1 MKRMRKLVSLLL
13 TLVMVIAMAVPAF
26 AKDEEVKLTNPMDG
40 HTYTAY
46 QIFKGEISGAKD
58 NYKLANLQWGDNVN
72 SETLLTALKA
82 MPNSEFT
89 DATDAVAVAEVIAEK
104 YKEAAALDQLAKII
118 AEHITGDGTVL
129 TKEDGN
135 DYASASVAP
144 GYYMIQDTVAENGN
158 QHSISKYIVEVVGPT
173 DLVQKSKETTVEKK
187 IQKITEIK
195 DNVTGEV
202 TKNKDGVDLDEAGI
216 GEPKEFTLTATLP
229 EDYALYKSFY
239 LNFRD
244 TMQHM
249 EFIGVD
255 SVVVMR
261 GDREIA
267 AIDATD
273 SEKDATNK
281 YFVSYSHDETEDTG
295 SLSVLIKNL
304 KRVSSDIQAGD
315 KVIVTYQAKLTPQA
329 VIAGDTN
336 INKVVLDYSNNPNSN
351 WDPDEE
357 NPEEPNPPYGTTP
370 EDEVELVT
378 TELVIQKTDG
388 EGKNLAG
395 AGFTLTGD
403 VNDIR
408 ITTTARFT
416 RDDVNGI
423 YYELTDG
430 TYTTTSPDTTN
441 IDTDKYVMATDGT
454 YPKYKLEYVQDT
466 EEVKSN
472 TETTKVIAWVDE
484 SGQLVFSG
492 LGAGNYTLTESTTP
506 VGYNTIEPIN
516 FTIKYIPRD
525 TPTEELEEGQ
535 SVGFYVSESNYP
547 ITLGTE
553 KNNLMTT
560 VVNNSGAVLPSTGGI
575 GTTIFYVLGSI
586 LLIGA
591 GVLLVTKRK
600 MAGRQ

>member
-46 QIFKGEISGAKD
+46 QIFKGEISGAED

-72 SETLLTALKA
+72 SETLLAALKA
-82 MPNSEFT
+82 MLNSEFT

-118 AEHITGDGTVL
+118 AEHITGSGTVL

-202 TKNKDGVDLDEAGI
+202 TTNKDGVDLDEAGI

-267 AIDATD
+267 AIAATD
-273 SEKDATNK
+273 SEDKATDR

-304 KRVSSDIQAGD
+304 KKVSSDIQAGD

>member
-46 QIFKGEISGAKD
+46 QIFKGEISGAED

-72 SETLLTALKA
+72 SETLLAALKA
-82 MPNSEFT
+82 MANSEFT

-118 AEHITGDGTVL
+118 AEHITGSGTVL

-202 TKNKDGVDLDEAGI
+202 TTNKDGVDLDEAGI

-267 AIDATD
+267 AIAATD
-273 SEKDATNK
+273 SEDKATNK

-378 TELVIQKTDG
+378 TELVIQKNDG

-441 IDTDKYVMATDGT
+441 IDTDKYVKATDGS
-454 YPKYKLEYVQDT
+454 YPKYNLKYVQDT

>member
-13 TLVMVIAMAVPAF
+13 TLVMVIAMAAPAF
-26 AKDEEVKLTNPMDG
+26 AEDKEVKLTNPMDG

-46 QIFKGEISGAKD
+46 QIFKGEISGTE
-58 NYKLANLQWGDNVN
+58 NSYKLANLQWGDNVN
-72 SETLLTALKA
+72 SETLLAALKA

-89 DATDAVAVAEVIAEK
+89 DAADAVAVAEVIAEK

-118 AEHITGDGTVL
+118 AEHITGNGTVL
-129 TKEDGN
+129 TKEDGDN
-135 DYASASVAP
+135 YASASVAP

-195 DNVTGEV
+195 DNATGEV
-202 TKNKDGVDLDEAGI
+202 ITNKDGVDLDEAGI

-249 EFIGVD
+249 EFIEVD

-261 GDREIA
+261 GDEEIA
-267 AIDATD
+267 AIASTD
-273 SEKDATNK
+273 SEDTAIDK
-281 YFVSYSHDETEDTG
+281 YFVSYSHDDAEDTG

-304 KRVSSDIQAGD
+304 KKVSSDIQAGD

-388 EGKNLAG
+388 EGKKLTG

-403 VNDIR
+403 VNDIK

-441 IDTDKYVMATDGT
+441 IDTEKYVKVEGT
-454 YPKYKLEYVQDT
+454 YPKYKLEYVEET

-492 LGAGNYTLTESTTP
+492 LGAGSYTLTESTTP

-516 FTIKYIPRD
+516 FTIKYIPMD
-525 TPTEELEEGQ
+525 TPAEELEEGQ
-535 SVGFYVSESNYP
+535 SLGFYVSESNHP
-547 ITLGTE
+547 ITLGTN

-591 GVLLVTKRK
+591 GVLLVTKKK

>member
-72 SETLLTALKA
+72 SETLLAALKA

-118 AEHITGDGTVL
+118 AEHITGRGTVL

-202 TKNKDGVDLDEAGI
+202 TTNKDGVDLDEAGI

-249 EFIGVD
+249 KFIGVD

-267 AIDATD
+267 AIAATD
-273 SEKDATNK
+273 SEDKATDR

-351 WDPDEE
+351 WDPDE
-357 NPEEPNPPYGTTP
+357 PNPPYGTTP
-370 EDEVELVT
+370 EDEVKLVT

-388 EGKNLAG
+388 EDKNLAG

-430 TYTTTSPDTTN
+430 TYTTTSPNTTN
-441 IDTDKYVMATDGT
+441 IDTDKYVMTTDGT

>member
-46 QIFKGEISGAKD
+46 QIFKGEISGAED

-72 SETLLTALKA
+72 SETLLAALKA
-82 MPNSEFT
+82 MLNSEFT
-89 DATDAVAVAEVIAEK
+89 DATDAVAVAEVIAER

-118 AEHITGDGTVL
+118 TEHITGDGTVL

-202 TKNKDGVDLDEAGI
+202 TTNKDGVDLDEAGI

-267 AIDATD
+267 AIAATD
-273 SEKDATNK
+273 SEDKATDK

-304 KRVSSDIQAGD
+304 KKVSRDIQAGD

-416 RDDVNGI
+416 RDDVKGI

-441 IDTDKYVMATDGT
+441 IDTDKYVKATDGS

>member
-46 QIFKGEISGAKD
+46 QIFKGEISGAED

-267 AIDATD
+267 AIAATD
-273 SEKDATNK
+273 SEDKATDR

-378 TELVIQKTDG
+378 TELVIQKNDG

>member
-46 QIFKGEISGAKD
+46 QIFKGEISGAED

-370 EDEVELVT
+370 EDEVKLVT

>member
-26 AKDEEVKLTNPMDG
+26 AKGEEVKLTNPMDG

-46 QIFKGEISGAKD
+46 QIFKGEISGAED

-472 TETTKVIAWVDE
+472 TETTKVIAWVDG

>member
-46 QIFKGEISGAKD
+46 QIFKGEISGAED

-202 TKNKDGVDLDEAGI
+202 TTNKDGVDLDEAGI

-249 EFIGVD
+249 EFIEVD

-351 WDPDEE
+351 WD
-357 NPEEPNPPYGTTP
+357 PEEPNPPYGTTP

-454 YPKYKLEYVQDT
+454 YPKYKLKYVQDT

-484 SGQLVFSG
+484 RGQLVFSG

>member
-46 QIFKGEISGAKD
+46 QIFKGEISGAED

-72 SETLLTALKA
+72 SETLLAALKA
-82 MPNSEFT
+82 MLNSEFT

-118 AEHITGDGTVL
+118 AEHITGSGTVL

-202 TKNKDGVDLDEAGI
+202 TTNKDGVDLDEAGI

-267 AIDATD
+267 AIAATD
-273 SEKDATNK
+273 SEDKATDR

-304 KRVSSDIQAGD
+304 KKVSSDIQAGD

-329 VIAGDTN
+329 VIAGETN

>member
-1 MKRMRKLVSLLL
+1 MRKLVSLLL

-46 QIFKGEISGAKD
+46 QIFKGEISGAED

-72 SETLLTALKA
+72 SETLLAALKA
-82 MPNSEFT
+82 MLNSEFT
-89 DATDAVAVAEVIAEK
+89 DATDAVAVAEVIAER

-118 AEHITGDGTVL
+118 TEHITGDGTVL

-202 TKNKDGVDLDEAGI
+202 TTNKDGVDLDEAGI

-267 AIDATD
+267 AIAATD
-273 SEKDATNK
+273 SEDKATDK

-304 KRVSSDIQAGD
+304 KKVSRDIQAGD

-441 IDTDKYVMATDGT
+441 IDTDKYVKATDGS
-454 YPKYKLEYVQDT
+454 YPKYNLKYVQDT

>member
-72 SETLLTALKA
+72 SETLLAALKA

-118 AEHITGDGTVL
+118 AEHITGSGTVL

-202 TKNKDGVDLDEAGI
+202 TTNKDGVDLDEAGI

-267 AIDATD
+267 AIAATD
-273 SEKDATNK
+273 SEDKATDR

-351 WDPDEE
+351 WDPDE
-357 NPEEPNPPYGTTP
+357 PNPPYGTTP
-370 EDEVELVT
+370 EDEVKLVT

>member
-46 QIFKGEISGAKD
+46 QIFKGEISGAED

-281 YFVSYSHDETEDTG
+281 YFVSYSHDETEDTD

-351 WDPDEE
+351 WDP
-357 NPEEPNPPYGTTP
+357 EEPNPPYGTTP

-388 EGKNLAG
+388 EDKNLAG

-430 TYTTTSPDTTN
+430 TYTTTLPDTTN

>member
-46 QIFKGEISGAKD
+46 QIFKGEISGAED

>member
-46 QIFKGEISGAKD
+46 QIFKGEISGAED

-72 SETLLTALKA
+72 SETLLAALKA
-82 MPNSEFT
+82 MANSEFT

-118 AEHITGDGTVL
+118 AEHITGSGTVL

-202 TKNKDGVDLDEAGI
+202 TTNKDGVDLDEAGI

-267 AIDATD
+267 AIAATD
-273 SEKDATNK
+273 SEDKATNK

-441 IDTDKYVMATDGT
+441 IDTDKYVKATDGS
-454 YPKYKLEYVQDT
+454 YPKYNLKYVQDT

>member
-46 QIFKGEISGAKD
+46 QIFKGEISGAED

-72 SETLLTALKA
+72 SETLLAALKA
-82 MPNSEFT
+82 MANSEFT

-267 AIDATD
+267 AIAATD
-273 SEKDATNK
+273 SEDKATDK

-351 WDPDEE
+351 WDPD
-357 NPEEPNPPYGTTP
+357 EPNPPYGTTP

-441 IDTDKYVMATDGT
+441 IDTDKYVKATDGT